1 MTWQHKIPSE
11 TFLPCFNHWTHSN
24 HEIKPKVELKVKVGD
39 RKWMQSLIKDGILS
53 KRTTT
58 LSRELTEGRIWT
70 PDMQQRMRQLPY
82 KQDRDK
88 ESWASRLLDPST
100 ASTAHRARV
109 ESIYPWV
116 VGEKIHVKKKPS
128 KTLVKI
134 PMPQKK
140 KIIPGYLWN
149 RCKWFSWAK
158 SLQRMNN
165 QTWMTRKA
173 VETPSVTC
181 LTFLKPRN

>member
-11 TFLPCFNHWTHSN
+11 TFLPCFNHWAHSN

-53 KRTTT
+53 KQTTT
-58 LSRELTEGRIWT
+58 LWRELTEGRIWT

-116 VGEKIHVKKKPS
+116 VGEKIHVKKNTFKNSSENPDA
-128 KTLVKI
+128 T
-134 PMPQKK
+134 KK
-140 KIIPGYLWN
+140 KSYLGTCETDVNGFRERKVFSEWTIKPEWPGK
-149 RCKWFSWAK
+149 R
-158 SLQRMNN
+158 
-165 QTWMTRKA
+165 
-173 VETPSVTC
+173 
-181 LTFLKPRN
+181 